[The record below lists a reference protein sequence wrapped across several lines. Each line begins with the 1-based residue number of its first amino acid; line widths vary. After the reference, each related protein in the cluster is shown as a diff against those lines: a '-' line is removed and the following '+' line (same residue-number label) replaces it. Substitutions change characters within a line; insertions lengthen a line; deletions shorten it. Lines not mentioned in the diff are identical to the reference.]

1 MSCFYLTLKD
11 FQHFAKTIVLYI
23 FFFYIILSHDLIV
36 IMYLGTG
43 QILVLGH
50 FWVIYLFAN
59 IVIG

>member
-1 MSCFYLTLKD
+1 MSCFYPTLKD
-11 FQHFAKTIVLYI
+11 FQHFAKTIILYI
-23 FFFYIILSHDLIV
+23 FYIILSHDLIV

>member
-1 MSCFYLTLKD
+1 MSCFYPTLKG
-11 FQHFAKTIVLYI
+11 FHHFAKTIILYI
-23 FFFYIILSHDLIV
+23 FYIILSHDLIV

-50 FWVIYLFAN
+50 FGVIYLFAN